1 MTYAGGILLNESTN
15 DHISSL
21 TYFTIERS
29 IEWFQQKQEQKE
41 CNIYL
46 QTDWVKTSDHSFKIQ
61 AVLDMSYKP
70 FSNGSGLFYLHT
82 NQGVFTY
89 GVNTDPN
96 HFIDAYRRLKGD
108 SFLN

>member
-1 MTYAGGILLNESTN
+1 MNEPN
-15 DHISSL
+15 KDHISSL

-29 IEWFQQKQEQKE
+29 IEWFQQKQKQTER
-41 CNIYL
+41 NIFL
-46 QTDWVKTSDHSFKIQ
+46 HTEWVTTSDHSFTLQ

-70 FSNGSGLFYLHT
+70 FSDGSGLFYLHT

-96 HFIDAYRRLKGD
+96 QFINAYRRLKGD
-108 SFLN
+108 SLYY